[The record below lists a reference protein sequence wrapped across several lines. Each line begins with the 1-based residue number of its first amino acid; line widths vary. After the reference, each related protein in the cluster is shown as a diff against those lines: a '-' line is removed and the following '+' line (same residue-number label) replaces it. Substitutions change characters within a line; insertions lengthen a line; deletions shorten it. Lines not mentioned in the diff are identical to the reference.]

1 MRSYSLRT
9 FRIPQLVWPQKS
21 YADEWKRFTDSQSV
35 GGTAEI
41 VLGIV
46 GNLRTIRI
54 LVVN

>member
-1 MRSYSLRT
+1 
-9 FRIPQLVWPQKS
+9 VWPQKS